1 MDLLAGDDVGR
12 GERLRVLHE
21 DPAFAP
27 FEEYIAGFDPAMV
40 DFLAAVAR
48 KWGRRRGG

>member
-12 GERLRVLHE
+12 AERLRILRE
-21 DPAFAP
+21 NPAFAP
-27 FEEYIAGFDPAMV
+27 FAEYVAGFDPAMV

-48 KWGRRRGG
+48 KWARPR